1 MVGFSAAGDFLN
13 RGKAEFSNMQ
23 NDRSEESVK
32 PVTVPN
38 KNPQT
43 AETDKPGKSEE
54 PAQTTEASRKGRIIP
69 EEEVM
74 KKFKEIYQNHRAVF
88 DYLKEH

>member
-1 MVGFSAAGDFLN
+1 
-13 RGKAEFSNMQ
+13 MQ
-23 NDRSEESVK
+23 NDRSEDQ

-38 KNPQT
+38 KIPQT
-43 AETDKPGKSEE
+43 AETDKPGKDEE

>member
-1 MVGFSAAGDFLN
+1 
-13 RGKAEFSNMQ
+13 MQ

-32 PVTVPN
+32 PVTVPD
-38 KNPQT
+38 KIPQT
-43 AETDKPGKSEE
+43 AEPDKPGNGEE
-54 PAQTTEASRKGRIIP
+54 PAQTTESRRKGRIIP
-69 EEEVM
+69 EDEVM

>member
-1 MVGFSAAGDFLN
+1 
-13 RGKAEFSNMQ
+13 MQ

-32 PVTVPN
+32 PVTVPD
-38 KNPQT
+38 KIPQT
-43 AETDKPGKSEE
+43 AEPDKPGKGEE

>member
-1 MVGFSAAGDFLN
+1 
-13 RGKAEFSNMQ
+13 MQ

-32 PVTVPN
+32 PVTVLD
-38 KNPQT
+38 KIPQT
-43 AETDKPGKSEE
+43 VEPDKPDKGEE
-54 PAQTTEASRKGRIIP
+54 PAQTTEPRRKGRIIP

>member
-1 MVGFSAAGDFLN
+1 
-13 RGKAEFSNMQ
+13 MQ

-32 PVTVPN
+32 PVTVPD
-38 KNPQT
+38 KIPQT
-43 AETDKPGKSEE
+43 AEPDKPGKGEE
-54 PAQTTEASRKGRIIP
+54 PAQTTESRRKGRIIP
-69 EEEVM
+69 GDKVM

>member
-1 MVGFSAAGDFLN
+1 
-13 RGKAEFSNMQ
+13 MQ

-43 AETDKPGKSEE
+43 AETDKPGKGEE
-54 PAQTTEASRKGRIIP
+54 PAQTTEARRKGRIIP

-74 KKFKEIYQNHRAVF
+74 KKWPFAV
-88 DYLKEH
+88 

>member
-23 NDRSEESVK
+23 NDR
-32 PVTVPN
+32 PV
-38 KNPQT
+38 
-43 AETDKPGKSEE
+43 
-54 PAQTTEASRKGRIIP
+54 QTTEARRKGRIIP
-69 EEEVM
+69 RDEVM
-74 KKFKEIYQNHRAVF
+74 KKFEEIYQNHRAVF